1 MLDWL
6 HDRPAFTI
14 SRVAGELKGRCGLSL
29 RGVHLL
35 VEQLAKAG
43 VVRDIADRGGERVWA
58 CDLSFL
64 PPGR

>member
-1 MLDWL
+1 LIRRYDL
-6 HDRPAFTI
+6 GQT
-14 SRVAGELKGRCGLSL
+14 AGRFSGESDT
-29 RGVHLL
+29 
-35 VEQLAKAG
+35 KAG